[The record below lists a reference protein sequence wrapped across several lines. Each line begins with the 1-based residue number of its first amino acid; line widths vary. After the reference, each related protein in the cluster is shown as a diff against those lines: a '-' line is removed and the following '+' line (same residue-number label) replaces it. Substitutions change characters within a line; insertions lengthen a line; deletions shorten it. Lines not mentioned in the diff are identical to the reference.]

1 MKIEFGEIVTHPV
14 LAAVCG
20 ALLGLKALPGASI
33 WERLANV
40 GAGFVIAVFAGPA
53 LVDYM
58 EVSSPNIGAGII
70 FGLGSA
76 GLVLDAVR
84 VAGHGVVIDA
94 IRRTDLVAWVAGWL
108 PRRKQGGE

>member
-76 GLVLDAVR
+76 GLVIFGA
-84 VAGHGVVIDA
+84 VIDA